1 MVTLVAVVS
10 VTTGVPGGFGRAVMV
25 KKQKQKKKTE
35 IKAVKK
41 RKKKRNFE

>member
-25 KKQKQKKKTE
+25 KKKKTE

-41 RKKKRNFE
+41 KKKKRNFE

>member
-25 KKQKQKKKTE
+25 KKKKKTE

-41 RKKKRNFE
+41 KTKKRNFE